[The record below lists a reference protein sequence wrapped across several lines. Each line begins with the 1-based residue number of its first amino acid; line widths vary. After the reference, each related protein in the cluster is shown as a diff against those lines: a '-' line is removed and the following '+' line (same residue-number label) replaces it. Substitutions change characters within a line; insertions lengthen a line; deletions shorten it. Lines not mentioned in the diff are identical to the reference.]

1 MAEENIGPN
10 TQRPLTKEEFNISNS
25 GPAILT
31 NRFYI
36 AYGAWGVRIAFAEQQ
51 AEDAT
56 AVFRTAVVMS
66 VQDGIALYKT
76 LQQLL
81 KEPEAELQKI
91 AAESQPAQ

>member
-1 MAEENIGPN
+1 MATESGDID
-10 TQRPLTKEEFNISNS
+10 TVRALTKEEFNVSNS

-51 AEDAT
+51 VEDTPA
-56 AVFRTAVVMS
+56 AFRTAVVMS
-66 VQDGIALYKT
+66 IQDGIALYKS

-81 KEPEAELQKI
+81 KEPEANLQELTTETQ
-91 AAESQPAQ
+91 SAQ